1 MCTAQDFSEQLLS
14 IYNNINQEVRRLC
27 SEVQTAD
34 YYDMDM
40 LHIIENT
47 KFNACDGYKLAKLI
61 QENRLFRRQIKIE
74 LETMKQLKNNFVDK
88 NMELL
93 SKTQQEIVRR
103 NNILTNQFENK
114 IYIPR
119 VIGKEAGEPYF
130 THQSTTHGKNENQP
144 TTTPIKAIHRK
155 TKEELQIMCKVDDY
169 HFAIKR
175 ASGEL
180 QVMRKENIINM
191 EFSQV
196 AK

>member
-1 MCTAQDFSEQLLS
+1 LE
-14 IYNNINQEVRRLC
+14 
-27 SEVQTAD
+27 
-34 YYDMDM
+34 
-40 LHIIENT
+40 
-47 KFNACDGYKLAKLI
+47 KKL
-61 QENRLFRRQIKIE
+61 
-74 LETMKQLKNNFVDK
+74 
-88 NMELL
+88 
-93 SKTQQEIVRR
+93 
-103 NNILTNQFENK
+103 
-114 IYIPR
+114 
-119 VIGKEAGEPYF
+119 GEPYF

-144 TTTPIKAIHRK
+144 TTTPMKAIHRK

>member
-93 SKTQQEIVRR
+93 SKTQQEIS
-103 NNILTNQFENK
+103 
-114 IYIPR
+114 
-119 VIGKEAGEPYF
+119 KE
-130 THQSTTHGKNENQP
+130 K
-144 TTTPIKAIHRK
+144 
-155 TKEELQIMCKVDDY
+155 
-169 HFAIKR
+169 
-175 ASGEL
+175 
-180 QVMRKENIINM
+180 
-191 EFSQV
+191 
-196 AK
+196 